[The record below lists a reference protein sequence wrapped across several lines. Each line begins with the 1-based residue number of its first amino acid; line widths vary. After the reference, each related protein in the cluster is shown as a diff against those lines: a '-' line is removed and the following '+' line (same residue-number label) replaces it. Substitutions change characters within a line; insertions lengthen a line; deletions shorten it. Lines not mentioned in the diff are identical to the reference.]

1 MVSVCSVLHRE
12 DAQGLILI
20 GQPAHA
26 WVSGQLARAWGND
39 RFGGFE
45 PWEEVC
51 LAAEQHDIGMA
62 AWDAAPDLSP
72 ASGLPYSFRELPRS
86 THLALW
92 ASAASLVLPQSRYA
106 ALLVSLHGT
115 GLYEPA
121 DRENGAPS
129 DDPAV
134 VEFLSRQR
142 VLQDEL
148 LGSLRADDRY
158 APYATAGVLA
168 RNRRLVAWFDGISLA
183 LCHGLRSVHAH
194 EGVPTASGEVTVVAA
209 PVDAEASEYTV
220 DPWPFRDP
228 SVALVYEGRRLT
240 QTFTSRD
247 EMRHALARAPWL
259 VLETRLRPTGG
270 GALA

>member
-1 MVSVCSVLHRE
+1 MIGRLGAEETCSGVRVLAHERICVPVDQTCSSLSIIDRERRLWLGVVSVCSVLHRE

-26 WVSGQLARAWGND
+26 WVSGQLARTWGND

-168 RNRRLVAWFDGISLA
+168 RNRRLVA
-183 LCHGLRSVHAH
+183 R
-194 EGVPTASGEVTVVAA
+194 T
-209 PVDAEASEYTV
+209 
-220 DPWPFRDP
+220 
-228 SVALVYEGRRLT
+228 
-240 QTFTSRD
+240 
-247 EMRHALARAPWL
+247 
-259 VLETRLRPTGG
+259 
-270 GALA
+270 